1 MKRTLT
7 YTIENE
13 ITVLDF
19 LKRHGYSHSVITHL
33 KRTPYSILGN
43 GKWLYV
49 NDRLMPGDTLTIHL
63 IEEESSAKIL
73 PVPMDLDIVYEDED
87 ILVLN
92 KPADMPI
99 HPSLNNYENTLANGV
114 ADYYQQKGE
123 AYVFRCMN
131 RLDRDTTGLTILAKH
146 MLSAAILSQDVANR
160 AVHRTYLAIVEGTL
174 TGSGTIDAPIGRES
188 DSLITRCI
196 DYEHGERAVT
206 HYRSLDC
213 HNDLTLVS
221 LRLETGRTHQIRVH
235 MKHLG
240 YPLIGD
246 YLYHPD
252 MTKIDRQALHSSLL
266 EFTHPITKKA
276 MKLSA
281 PLPTDMRK
289 LFPDF

>member
-13 ITVLDF
+13 TTVLDF

-49 NDRLMPGDTLTIHL
+49 NDRLMPGDILTIHL

-131 RLDRDTTGLTILAKH
+131 RLDRG
-146 MLSAAILSQDVANR
+146 
-160 AVHRTYLAIVEGTL
+160 
-174 TGSGTIDAPIGRES
+174 
-188 DSLITRCI
+188 
-196 DYEHGERAVT
+196 
-206 HYRSLDC
+206 HYRSYDPRKTYVKCC
-213 HNDLTLVS
+213 HFI
-221 LRLETGRTHQIRVH
+221 TGCCESCR
-235 MKHLG
+235 
-240 YPLIGD
+240 PS
-246 YLYHPD
+246 YLSCHCRRNFDRERYDRCPD
-252 MTKIDRQALHSSLL
+252 
-266 EFTHPITKKA
+266 
-276 MKLSA
+276 
-281 PLPTDMRK
+281 RK
-289 LFPDF
+289 GK